1 MLNVNFSIVY
11 TIINL
16 LILYF
21 LLKKFLFG
29 RVNAVLAARKE
40 EAEKENQEAEAR
52 MKEAEALRQ
61 EYEAKIKELGESRE
75 AEMKKAREEG
85 IAEYNQ
91 IVANAGAEAKQILE
105 DAREA
110 AARERE
116 REKRALEDEFH
127 EMIVDA
133 ASRIAGERHT
143 DEGDKALFDRFIE
156 EAGEKK

>member
-11 TIINL
+11 TIINI

-29 RVNAVLAARKE
+29 RVNAILEARKE
-40 EAEKENQEAEAR
+40 EAERGNLEAQAR
-52 MKEAEALRQ
+52 EKEAEEMKLS
-61 EYEAKIKELGESRE
+61 YEAKVKDLEE
-75 AEMKKAREEG
+75 AKAAEIRKAREDG
-85 IAEYNQ
+85 VAEYNQ
-91 IVANAGAEAKQILE
+91 IVENAGKEAKKILE

-110 AARERE
+110 AARERA

-133 ASRIAGERHT
+133 AARIAGERHT
-143 DEGDKALFDRFIE
+143 SEGDKALFDRFIE

>member
-21 LLKKFLFG
+21 FLKKFLFG

-40 EAEKENQEAEAR
+40 EAERGNLEAAAREEEAE
-52 MKEAEALRQ
+52 KVKL
-61 EYEAKIKELGESRE
+61 EYEAKVKELEKSR
-75 AEMKKAREEG
+75 AEELRKAREEG
-85 IAEYNQ
+85 VAEYNQ
-91 IVANAGAEAKQILE
+91 IVENAGKEAKKILS
-105 DAREA
+105 DAHEA

-116 REKRALEDEFH
+116 REKRALEEEFH
-127 EMIVDA
+127 DLIVDA

-143 DEGDKALFDRFIE
+143 GQGDRALFDRFIE